1 MAVLGR
7 EYRANRDR
15 ERQRG
20 MYLKFSAASCESM
33 LSTVDG
39 EAPEQYLPDS
49 HSGEALLI
57 LSRYCPSSSQPR
69 SGGAGRRP
77 GQAAPLGS
85 PPGRCACCPTCARP
99 AWPARTERRCAVSF
113 QPAAAVQLLP
123 SPSEVWPEVLLCRRG
138 GWSAGTGP
146 TRWQRWS
153 RGASCPAAS
162 SPAWRHSPQQLSEDG
177 SSRGSEVSWRR
188 CTHHSHLRYCGTGDR
203 LADER

>member
-1 MAVLGR
+1 
-7 EYRANRDR
+7 
-15 ERQRG
+15 
-20 MYLKFSAASCESM
+20 MYLKFSAASCVLI

-57 LSRYCPSSSQPR
+57 LSRRPSSSQPR

-85 PPGRCACCPTCARP
+85 PPGRCACCPTRARP

-162 SPAWRHSPQQLSEDG
+162 SPCMAAQPAASCPW
-177 SSRGSEVSWRR
+177 SSRGTGMFAPQIEHLEDGRQTGRREVRGG
-188 CTHHSHLRYCGTGDR
+188 LRSG
-203 LADER
+203 